1 MNNVFRLVDRR
12 HKRKVLAFDRSELN
26 QLLNL
31 YSRRVAAGEWRD
43 YAIDFKPGMAVF
55 SVFRHAA
62 EQPLFAIVKLTAN
75 SQRNGD
81 YIVVSGPRQLAQGKS
96 IGDVLGVLEK
106 RLYLA
111 YSR

>member
-1 MNNVFRLVDRR
+1 MGNVFRLIDRR
-12 HKRKVLAFDRSELN
+12 HKRKIVAFDRGELG

-43 YAIDFKPGMAVF
+43 YAIDFKAGMAVF

-62 EQPLFAIVKLTAN
+62 EQPLFAVAKLAPG

-81 YIVVSGPRQLAQGKS
+81 WIVVSGPRRLAQGKT
-96 IGDVLGVLEK
+96 IADILPVLNK
-106 RLYLA
+106 PYLVFN
-111 YSR
+111 RG